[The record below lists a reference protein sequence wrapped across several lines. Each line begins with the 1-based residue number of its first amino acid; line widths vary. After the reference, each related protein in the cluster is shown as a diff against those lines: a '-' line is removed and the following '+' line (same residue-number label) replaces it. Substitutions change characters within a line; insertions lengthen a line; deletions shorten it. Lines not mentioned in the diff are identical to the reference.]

1 MLLDWEPPNQGGS
14 LDAPGSA
21 LSKHIASRR
30 AKRQCF
36 SRADAFPHSAAGRMS
51 PMKSNHPRIK
61 FFPSA
66 AVVGLLFAFSLVT
79 GQSLAETGDFSQMLG
94 GASRVAVSLAKLLL
108 YAVATSF
115 LLSVLF
121 SWLDGLDAP
130 KPRPQTHRA
139 GRTRAAR
146 LRVFA
151 DRHVFGLALALLAA
165 CWGVYISV
173 FAPGTL
179 TYDGARSLNQFCA
192 SAPLENHHPVLMNLL
207 YGLLMHAGRAIGS
220 DDWGVFLIVAL
231 QAAALVCALSA
242 VLSESR
248 RRGLPL
254 AATALAALYFAL
266 FPAWGVLAQD
276 ALKDTLFCAVLA
288 WFMLRLARVAA
299 PPEGSAP
306 IRVRDWALLA
316 ASGSLVALTRNNGI
330 YLAAPALLALTIAP
344 CAPFGGGETQPRGS
358 QQLPRRS
365 RRDLRRAHGL
375 HIPRLRGGHE

>member
-1 MLLDWEPPNQGGS
+1 MS
-14 LDAPGSA
+14 L
-21 LSKHIASRR
+21 
-30 AKRQCF
+30 
-36 SRADAFPHSAAGRMS
+36 
-51 PMKSNHPRIK
+51 MKCNHPRIR

-79 GQSLAETGDFSQMLG
+79 GQSFAETGDFSQMLG
-94 GASRVAVSLAKLLL
+94 GVSRVAVSLAKLLL
-108 YAVATSF
+108 YAVATSL

-121 SWLDGLDAP
+121 SWFDGWDAP

-139 GRTRAAR
+139 GRTRAAH

-165 CWGVYISV
+165 CWGTYIAV

-192 SAPLENHHPVLMNLL
+192 GAPLENHHPVLMNLL
-207 YGLLMHAGRAIGS
+207 YGLLMHAGRAMGS

-254 AATALAALYFAL
+254 AVTALAALYFAL

-276 ALKDTLFCAVLA
+276 ALKDTLFCAVFT

-306 IRVRDWALLA
+306 IGVRDWALLA
-316 ASGSLVALTRNNGI
+316 AAGSLVALTRNNGI
-330 YLAAPALLALTIAP
+330 YLVAPTLLALAITP
-344 CAPFGGGETQPRGS
+344 CAPFGGGRDVALWKPAAPSPQSSRPTS
-358 QQLPRRS
+358 RS
-365 RRDLRRAHGL
+365 RASCTPPAGWT
-375 HIPRLRGGHE
+375 